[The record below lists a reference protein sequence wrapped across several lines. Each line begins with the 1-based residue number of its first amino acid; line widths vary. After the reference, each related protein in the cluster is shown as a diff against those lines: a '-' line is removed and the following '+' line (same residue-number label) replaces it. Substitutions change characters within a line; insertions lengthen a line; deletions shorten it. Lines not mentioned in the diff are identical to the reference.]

1 MSRPSDES
9 FESRWRTSVGRRQA
23 LAGLAALAAV
33 PHMAW
38 GGQRDPLPLKD
49 HRRIGGLDDMTS
61 SFDFEQV
68 FRYNVPRV
76 TYDVTAHAA
85 ESESTL
91 HRNRDAFE
99 LVDIKAGTRAA
110 MADTATEILGTKITM
125 PILVGP
131 SSGQG
136 PLHPEGEAGMHVGAS
151 GAGTIMAI
159 ATGSTVPFD
168 KAIAAAPGPMWYQH
182 YPNPDASGRKTIL
195 ERVQAAGFRAVI
207 VTADGR
213 SNYFERDIHDYYLG
227 GRVRQPQK
235 VRPVA
240 WNPYRAPDIYAW
252 PEFGWGYLDIVRPL
266 IKVPMLLK
274 GLLSPEDAVLA
285 VEHGV
290 DGIIVSNHGGRVLDY
305 APSTLESL
313 PAVLEAVNGRVPVLI
328 DSGFRQGSDV
338 FKALALGAKAV
349 LLGRA
354 ARWGLGAFGPPG
366 VQRVLELFRDDLAET
381 MKYAGRATVASID
394 RSSVRSRFS

>member
-1 MSRPSDES
+1 MAKRSDES
-9 FESRWRTSVGRRQA
+9 LESRWRTSVGRRQA

-38 GGQRDPLPLKD
+38 GGQRDPLPLKE
-49 HRRIGGLDDMTS
+49 HRRIGALDDMTS

-68 FRYNVPRV
+68 FRYNVSRT

-85 ESESTL
+85 ESEATL

-99 LVDIKAGTRAA
+99 LVDVKAGTRVPT
-110 MADTATEILGTKITM
+110 ADTAIELLGTKITM

-182 YPNPDASGRKTIL
+182 YPNPDANGRKTIL

-213 SNYFERDIHDYYLG
+213 SNYFERDLHDYHLG
-227 GRVRQPQK
+227 GRVRAPQ
-235 VRPVA
+235 RTRAVA
-240 WNPYRAPDIYAW
+240 WNPYRAPDIYSW
-252 PEFGWGYLDIVRPL
+252 PEFGWGYLDIVRPM
-266 IKVPMLLK
+266 IKVPLLLK
-274 GLLSPEDAVLA
+274 GVLSPEDAVLA

-305 APSTLESL
+305 GPSTLESL
-313 PAVLEAVNGRVPVLI
+313 PAVVEAVKGRVPVLI

-338 FKALALGAKAV
+338 FKALGLGARAV

-381 MKYAGRATVASID
+381 MKVAGRATVASID
-394 RSSVRSRFS
+394 HSCVRSRFT